1 MHFKSDVGSSPLP
14 FKCVVMWTPA
24 LGCISIKKG
33 RNYLIKKLIF
43 IFLIFSSLPLYSQ
56 PFTLIY
62 EKELNSDFW
71 NERNLKQSEVYI
83 MDTPIIVNE
92 SEIAMIIR
100 VSNSKAINKSNNLVQ
115 KEIPESK
122 YVTEYNYKFEIF
134 NISNNTFIQYDLPFL
149 EGDIEIQEINY
160 SQLKKEL
167 YVEFYEKTNLQK
179 ICYNL
184 DSKELNSFDQIKS
197 ANFFFSVNQPLKIN
211 ENQILAVLID
221 EESLDYAYNN
231 RYEEYIGKIILYNST
246 NIKNEKQ
253 RKFEEEKII
262 QLFNDSEGNN
272 ILVSEYNNPI
282 YNSEYNVLLVMTKHS
297 LNEENE
303 STLYIFK
310 K

>member
-1 MHFKSDVGSSPLP
+1 M
-14 FKCVVMWTPA
+14 
-24 LGCISIKKG
+24 
-33 RNYLIKKLIF
+33 IKKLIF

-62 EKELNSDFW
+62 EKELNFDFW

-100 VSNSKAINKSNNLVQ
+100 VSNSKAINKINNLVQ
-115 KEIPESK
+115 KEMPEPK

-149 EGDIEIQEINY
+149 EGYLEIQEINY
-160 SQLKKEL
+160 SQLKNEL
-167 YVEFYEKTNLQK
+167 YVEFYEKSNLQK

-197 ANFFFSVNQPLKIN
+197 TNFFFSVDQPLKIN

-231 RYEEYIGKIILYNST
+231 WYEEYLGKIILYNST
-246 NIKNEKQ
+246 NIKNERQ

-282 YNSEYNVLLVMTKHS
+282 YNSEYNVLLVMTKHF
-297 LNEENE
+297 LNEEKE